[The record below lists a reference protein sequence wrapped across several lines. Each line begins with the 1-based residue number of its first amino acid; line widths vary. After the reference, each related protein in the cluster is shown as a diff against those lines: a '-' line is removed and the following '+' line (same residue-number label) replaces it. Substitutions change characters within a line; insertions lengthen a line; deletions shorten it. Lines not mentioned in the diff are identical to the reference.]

1 MILSAIVIIFSVAVY
16 GLIHSLMASFPVKAW
31 ARRQFGLAAD
41 RYYRIVFN
49 WVGLLAFLP
58 VMALAAALP
67 GKTLYRLHLPWILLT
82 LGLQLCAVLAVAVGV
97 MQIGAAS
104 FLGLRQLI
112 TPVETTAPSLVTT
125 GLYRFARHPL
135 YTAGLLFTWL
145 SPVMTTNLLA
155 LYIGTTIYFV
165 VGSLHEE
172 YRMRLE
178 FGDAYREYC
187 CRTPMLIPFLQIHSK
202 N

>member
-1 MILSAIVIIFSVAVY
+1 MILSAIVIFLSVVVY
-16 GLIHSLMASFPVKAW
+16 GLIHSLMASLPVKAW

-58 VMALAAALP
+58 VMALAGALP
-67 GKTLYRLHLPWILLT
+67 GKPLYRLHLPWILLT
-82 LGLQLCAVLAVAVGV
+82 LGLQFCAVLAVAVGV

-112 TPVETTAPSLVTT
+112 TLSDTTAPRLVTA
-125 GLYRFARHPL
+125 GLYRFVRHPL
-135 YTAGLLFTWL
+135 YTAGLVFIWA

-155 LYIGTTIYFV
+155 LYVGLTIYFV

-172 YRMRLE
+172 YRMRRE
-178 FGDAYREYC
+178 FGDAYREYQ
-187 CRTPMLIPFLQIHSK
+187 RHTPMLIPFFLRH
-202 N
+202 

>member
-1 MILSAIVIIFSVAVY
+1 MILSAIIVFLSLAVY
-16 GLIHSLMASFPVKAW
+16 GLIHSLMASLPVKAW

-49 WVGLLAFLP
+49 WVGLLSFLP
-58 VMALAAALP
+58 VLALAGVLP
-67 GKTLYRLHLPWILLT
+67 GKTLYRLHLPWTLLT

-104 FLGLRQLI
+104 FLGLRPLI
-112 TPVETTAPSLVTT
+112 VPVETTPPSLVTT
-125 GLYRFARHPL
+125 GLYRFVRHPL
-135 YTAGLLFTWL
+135 YTAGILFIWA

-155 LYIGTTIYFV
+155 LYIGATIYFV
-165 VGSLHEE
+165 VGSLDEE
-172 YRMRLE
+172 YRMRRE

-187 CRTPMLIPFLQIHSK
+187 RRTPMLIPFLRVRSK

>member
-1 MILSAIVIIFSVAVY
+1 MIISMLIIFLAVAVY
-16 GLIHSLMASFPVKAW
+16 GLIHSLMASLPVKAW
-31 ARRQFGLAAD
+31 AQRQFGLAAD

-82 LGLQLCAVLAVAVGV
+82 LGLQFCAVLVVAVGV

-112 TPVETTAPSLVTT
+112 TPPDTAAPHLVTT
-125 GLYRFARHPL
+125 GLYRFVRHPL
-135 YTAGLLFTWL
+135 YSAGLLFIWA
-145 SPVMTTNLLA
+145 SPVMTTSLLA
-155 LYIGTTIYFV
+155 MYIGVTIYFV

-172 YRMRLE
+172 YRMRRE

-187 CRTPMLIPFLQIHSK
+187 RRTPMLIPFP
-202 N
+202 